1 MIIAEIALAA
11 IVVGFA
17 VSIAAVGTMLWR
29 DFGENRKRKAHI
41 VPCGRGAECQSPAL

>member
-1 MIIAEIALAA
+1 
-11 IVVGFA
+11 